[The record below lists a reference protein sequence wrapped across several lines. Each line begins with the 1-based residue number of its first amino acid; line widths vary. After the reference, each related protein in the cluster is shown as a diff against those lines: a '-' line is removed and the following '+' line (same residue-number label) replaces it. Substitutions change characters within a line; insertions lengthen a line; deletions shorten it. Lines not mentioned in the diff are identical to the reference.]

1 MEQHILVQRQLCF
14 SSVQGRIH
22 DFSMGEG
29 GSTWVCSCLTLDAS
43 PVNPPPPYGYEKI
56 LLMLSMGHLSI
67 QYGTSLYTGGGGGE
81 GGIFYEL
88 LMALYFF

>member
-1 MEQHILVQRQLCF
+1 MTELCF

-22 DFSMGEG
+22 DFAMGG
-29 GSTWVCSCLTLDAS
+29 GSTCVCSCITS
-43 PVNPPPPYGYEKI
+43 QPPLPYGYENPKF
-56 LLMLSMGHLSI
+56 LLTLSMGHLSI
-67 QYGTSLYTGGGGGE
+67 QYGMSLHTEGGGGGGG

>member
-29 GSTWVCSCLTLDAS
+29 GG
-43 PVNPPPPYGYEKI
+43 VNVGLFMPHPGCITSQPPPPPPYGYEKI

-67 QYGTSLYTGGGGGE
+67 QYGTSLYTGGGGG
-81 GGIFYEL
+81 GV
-88 LMALYFF
+88 FFL

>member
-1 MEQHILVQRQLCF
+1 MEQHVLVQRQLCF
-14 SSVQGRIH
+14 SSVQGRIY

-29 GSTWVCSCLTLDAS
+29 GGQRGSVHAS
-43 PVNPPPPYGYEKI
+43 PWMHHQSTPPPPYGYEKI

-67 QYGTSLYTGGGGGE
+67 QYGTSLYTGGGVF
-81 GGIFYEL
+81 FYEL